1 MIGAGAVGAGCAW
14 RLAREGF
21 EVTLIDPG
29 LRIPPSRQPESGG
42 PASTRKG
49 LHGTMASLG
58 ILMGLVFRRSSGRAW
73 RLRQRSMELWPEWAE
88 ELNRPESPL
97 QLETSLVQMAAS
109 AEEGQR
115 QQQLAEERADLGL
128 RFLSPQ
134 TLKRQHPHWPG
145 ADHGALQSERD
156 GRIDPLALLGALR
169 HTLQQRGVR
178 QIAASVTAIQRPI
191 AGRIQPWQ
199 LQLDTGERLQV
210 EQLLICAAL
219 ASQTL
224 LRQLNHDLPM
234 EPVLGQVL
242 DLQLPDGIRPG
253 ADWPAVLV
261 CQGFNLVPHSH
272 NRLWLGATL
281 EPGAGADPARL
292 NAMQTLQGQAPD
304 WLQAAAVI
312 QCWQGLRARPQNRPA
327 PLLEVLE
334 PGLMVATG
342 HYRNGVL
349 LAPATAEW
357 ACTQA
362 KRL

>member
-1 MIGAGAVGAGCAW
+1 MIGAGAIGAGCAW
-14 RLAREGF
+14 RLALDGF
-21 EVTLIDPG
+21 SVTLIDPR
-29 LRIPPSRQPESGG
+29 LHTPISRQAEVGNAAHVGG
-42 PASTRKG
+42 N
-49 LHGTMASLG
+49 LNGTTAALG

-88 ELNRPESPL
+88 ELNQPESPL

-115 QQQLAEERADLGL
+115 LQHLAAERADLGL

-134 TLKRQHPHWPG
+134 TLQHQHPHWPG

-156 GRIDPLALLGALR
+156 GRIDPLALLRALQ
-169 HTLQQRGVR
+169 HALPPCGVR
-178 QIAASVTAIQRPI
+178 QIAASVTAIQRPT
-191 AGRIQPWQ
+191 AGQSQRWH

-210 EQLLICAAL
+210 EQLLVCAAL

-242 DLQLPDGIRPG
+242 DLQLPDWITPG
-253 ADWPAVLV
+253 SDWPAVLV

-281 EPGAGADPARL
+281 EPGATADPAQL
-292 NAMQTLQGQAPD
+292 SAMQTLQGQAPA
-304 WLQAAAVI
+304 WLQAAEMI
-312 QCWQGLRARPQNRPA
+312 HCWQGLRARPLNRPA

-334 PGLMVATG
+334 PGLILASG

-349 LAPATAEW
+349 LAPATAAW
-357 ACTQA
+357 VCDQA
-362 KRL
+362 KRF